1 MRRCVVTGMGI
12 VSPLGVGVPHVW
24 NQLIKGASGIRR
36 IDRFPVDD
44 LASKIAGLVPIGA
57 GVGELNYDELFPPAD
72 RKKCD
77 RFILYA
83 MAASDEAIRD
93 AGLDLTNEALQVR
106 SGALVGSGIGGL
118 PYIEETAV
126 MLQEKGPRRVSPF
139 FIPSCLIN
147 LATGQVSIRHQLK
160 GPNLSVVTACA
171 TGTHAIGEAARFIAD
186 GRADVMLAGGT
197 EAAICPLGVA
207 GFASMRALSTKFN
220 DRPEEASRPW
230 DKDRDGFVMGEG
242 AGLLVLEDLEHARRR
257 GAKIY
262 GEVAGY
268 GLSGDAYHMAAPEGA
283 GAVRAM
289 QEALDNAGIA
299 PCDVGYINAHGT
311 STPQGDTVELEA
323 IEKVF
328 GDHVKDLAVSSTKSA
343 VGHLLGAAGG
353 VEAIFALQS
362 LNTGI
367 LPPTLNLHNCS
378 EKTPLNLVPLE
389 AQKKDLSFVLSN
401 SFGFGGANASVVFR
415 SSKVL

>member
-1 MRRCVVTGMGI
+1 
-12 VSPLGVGVPHVW
+12 
-24 NQLIKGASGIRR
+24 
-36 IDRFPVDD
+36 
-44 LASKIAGLVPIGA
+44 
-57 GVGELNYDELFPPAD
+57 
-72 RKKCD
+72 
-77 RFILYA
+77 
-83 MAASDEAIRD
+83 
-93 AGLDLTNEALQVR
+93 
-106 SGALVGSGIGGL
+106 
-118 PYIEETAV
+118 
-126 MLQEKGPRRVSPF
+126 
-139 FIPSCLIN
+139 
-147 LATGQVSIRHQLK
+147 
-160 GPNLSVVTACA
+160 
-171 TGTHAIGEAARFIAD
+171 
-186 GRADVMLAGGT
+186 
-197 EAAICPLGVA
+197 VA
-207 GFASMRALSTKFN
+207 GFAAMRALSTKFN
-220 DRPEEASRPW
+220 DTPEVASRPW
-230 DKDRDGFVMGEG
+230 DQDRDGFVMGEG
-242 AGLLVLEDLEHARRR
+242 AGLLVLEDLEHAQRR

-283 GAVRAM
+283 GAARAM

-311 STPQGDTVELEA
+311 STPQGDTVELQA

-328 GDHVKDLAVSSTKSA
+328 GDHAKDLAVSSTKSA
-343 VGHLLGAAGG
+343 IGHLLGAAGG